1 MHDCSFPNTEHC
13 NRRSIC
19 ILSFPQNSGRP
30 LLTPVNSLRAPSK
43 HGLMETFNKD
53 VDVTNDDKPV
63 TRGHNPWH
71 RVSNLWR
78 CAEWRRGEALRSCS
92 GVISILFAIP
102 GSVLDTLF
110 PSTLLFPCL
119 SHHIPSPLLSEQSK
133 AEMPP
138 FPLIS
143 TLTHLH
149 QLHCPTFTMWHV
161 TTAWTILSVCLAL
174 FLSHHPRFPTGLFFF
189 QNFKCEDVTIVK
201 IPGEENESC
210 D

>member
-53 VDVTNDDKPV
+53 VDVTRWQASDPRAQSLAQSKQSV
-63 TRGHNPWH
+63 KVCGMK
-71 RVSNLWR
+71 
-78 CAEWRRGEALRSCS
+78 EGEALWSCS
-92 GVISILFAIP
+92 GVISFLFAIP
-102 GSVLDTLF
+102 GSALDTLF

-119 SHHIPSPLLSEQSK
+119 SHHTPSPLLSEQSK
-133 AEMPP
+133 AETPP

-149 QLHCPTFTMWHV
+149 QLHCPTFTMWHM

-174 FLSHHPRFPTGLFFF
+174 FLSRHPRFPTGLFFF
-189 QNFKCEDVTIVK
+189 QNYKWEDVTIVK
-201 IPGEENESC
+201 IPVEENESC